1 MPMNPDDIVK
11 YKSLYLQTSWG
22 YLNMLMKNSAFLTKG
37 PQTDIVIDSSYL
49 AAHSLKSQS
58 TLMGYNQIGKISG
71 IIEQILKAKKEKKG
85 ELNNEMLEIML
96 SGFKKIQVS
105 LTQIAE
111 NASEVDMS
119 EEIEKLEKF
128 VKQP

>member
-1 MPMNPDDIVK
+1 MPMDPNDVVK

-22 YLNMLMKNSAFLTKG
+22 YLNMLMKNGAFLTKG
-37 PQTDIVIDSSYL
+37 PQTDVIIDSSYL

-58 TLMGYNQIGKISG
+58 ILMGYNQIGKLSG
-71 IIEQILKAKKEKKG
+71 IIEQILKAKKEKTG
-85 ELNNEMLEIML
+85 ELNDEMLEVIL
-96 SGFKKIQVS
+96 AGLKKVQES
-105 LTQIAE
+105 LRQIAE
-111 NASEVDMS
+111 NGSEVAMN

>member
-1 MPMNPDDIVK
+1 MNPDDIVK

-22 YLNMLMKNSAFLTKG
+22 YLNMLMKNGAFLTKG
-37 PQTDIVIDSSYL
+37 PQTDTIIDSSYL

-58 TLMGYNQIGKISG
+58 TLMGYNQIGKLSG
-71 IIEQILKAKKEKKG
+71 VIEQILKAKKEKTG
-85 ELNNEMLEIML
+85 ELNNEMLDVIL
-96 SGFKKIQVS
+96 AGLKKIQAS

-111 NASEVDMS
+111 NGSEVDMN
-119 EEIEKLEKF
+119 EEIVKLEKF

>member
-1 MPMNPDDIVK
+1 MPMDPDDVVK

-22 YLNMLMKNSAFLTKG
+22 YLNMLMKNGAFLTKG
-37 PQTDIVIDSSYL
+37 PQTDGIIDSSYL

-58 TLMGYNQIGKISG
+58 ILMGYNQIGKLSG
-71 IIEQILKAKKEKKG
+71 VIEQILKAKKENTG
-85 ELNNEMLEIML
+85 ELNNEMLDVIL
-96 SGFKKIQVS
+96 SGLKKVQES
-105 LTQIAE
+105 LRQIAE
-111 NASEVDMS
+111 NGSEVAMS

>member
-1 MPMNPDDIVK
+1 MNPDDIVK

-22 YLNMLMKNSAFLTKG
+22 YLNMLMKNGAFLTKG
-37 PQTDIVIDSSYL
+37 PQTDTIIDSSYL

-58 TLMGYNQIGKISG
+58 TLMGYNQIGRLSG
-71 IIEQILKAKKEKKG
+71 IIEQIFKAKKEKTL
-85 ELNNEMLEIML
+85 ELNNEMLDVIL
-96 SGFKKIQVS
+96 AGLKKVQAS

-111 NASEVDMS
+111 NGTEVEMN

-128 VKQP
+128 VKQPQL